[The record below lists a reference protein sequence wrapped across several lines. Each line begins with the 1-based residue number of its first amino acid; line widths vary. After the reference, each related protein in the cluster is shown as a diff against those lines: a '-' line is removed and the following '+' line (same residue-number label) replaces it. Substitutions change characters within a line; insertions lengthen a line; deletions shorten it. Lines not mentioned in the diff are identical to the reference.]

1 MPTKKKNVKKDN
13 VKKDR
18 VITYDKSGIK
28 IIDKFFDV
36 NQELPSAEMLGEI
49 IKYRYIQK
57 NIDTQINNYTGII
70 EQIDKQQT
78 EILKNF
84 TNTSISEFNELE
96 KQKENY
102 IEKIQSIYKN
112 TLESVYN
119 ILNWLLGNEA
129 VDYIKN
135 KSIPMNSVYEVLY
148 EALKRNSYIS
158 DKMNDAT

>member
-1 MPTKKKNVKKDN
+1 
-13 VKKDR
+13 
-18 VITYDKSGIK
+18 
-28 IIDKFFDV
+28 
-36 NQELPSAEMLGEI
+36 MLGEI

-102 IEKIQSIYKN
+102 IEKIGNIYKD

>member
-1 MPTKKKNVKKDN
+1 MPTKKKNVKQ
-13 VKKDR
+13 DR

-102 IEKIQSIYKN
+102 IEKSEISIK
-112 TLESVYN
+112 
-119 ILNWLLGNEA
+119 IL
-129 VDYIKN
+129 
-135 KSIPMNSVYEVLY
+135 
-148 EALKRNSYIS
+148 
-158 DKMNDAT
+158 

>member
-18 VITYDKSGIK
+18 VITYDKSCIK

-36 NQELPSAEMLGEI
+36 NQELPSAEMHGEI

-102 IEKIQSIYKN
+102 IEKIGNIYKD

>member
-1 MPTKKKNVKKDN
+1 MPTKKKKKDN

-96 KQKENY
+96 KQKENLQEISFFKVLENFPHY
-102 IEKIQSIYKN
+102 YRKIS
-112 TLESVYN
+112 
-119 ILNWLLGNEA
+119 LLMIGLT
-129 VDYIKN
+129 VQ
-135 KSIPMNSVYEVLY
+135 
-148 EALKRNSYIS
+148 
-158 DKMNDAT
+158 